1 MWPQCS
7 RQAQGEQRWGGDS
20 EAGSISK
27 RAELFTECCTHLPTE
42 PKPFSL
48 LLGNGESSTAIQMA
62 ECQEPHSGSLGYVIT
77 SLDLTLLGKVLPGS
91 PEHREKE
98 K

>member
-1 MWPQCS
+1 MYFGGSEGGS
-7 RQAQGEQRWGGDS
+7 R
-20 EAGSISK
+20 SK

-48 LLGNGESSTAIQMA
+48 LLGNGENSTAIQMA

-77 SLDLTLLGKVLPGS
+77 SLNNPVGKGPS
-91 PEHREKE
+91 RAPPNTEKRKSE
-98 K
+98 D